1 MADKD
6 DFWFFQRDLAPGPL
20 AGPQGEAWWL
30 LWGHLKDAWTE
41 GAKHA
46 IKARFPSLGAP
57 DALGAAAVDRGT
69 ERYPGETEPAY
80 RVRLA
85 ESFDRWKSGG
95 TQQGLIDAMA
105 AGQGVSGVDYYEA
118 WQWDPHPD
126 GGAGWRWAR
135 LWLVVRTDW
144 GVAPLCGA
152 PGVDCGPELLCGLTG
167 VSLDQVDFLRR
178 QRRRWRG
185 AQVQATI
192 ILPLGGAV
200 LCGEEGLVCGEPLVC
215 GEGSVAYLL

>member
-1 MADKD
+1 MAEKD
-6 DFWFFQRDLAPGPL
+6 DFWAWQRDLAPAPL

-30 LWGHLKDAWTE
+30 LWGHVKDGWTE
-41 GAKHA
+41 GAKGA
-46 IKARFPSLGAP
+46 VKARFPSTAAP
-57 DALGAAAVDRGT
+57 DALGAQAVERGT
-69 ERYPGETEPAY
+69 ERYPGEAEPAY

-85 ESFDRWKSGG
+85 ESFDRWKLGG

-105 AGQGVSGVDYYEA
+105 AGDGVSSVGYYEA

-135 LWLVVRTDW
+135 LWLVVRADW
-144 GVAPLCGA
+144 GTAPICGA

-178 QRRRWRG
+178 QRRRWKG
-185 AQVQATI
+185 AHVQAVI
-192 ILPLGGAV
+192 VLPLGGAV
-200 LCGEEGLVCGEPLVC
+200 VCGEEGLVCGEPLVC
-215 GEGSVAYLL
+215 GVGSVAYL